1 MRSSSIGPQTIPP
14 FTQCRLPCQTVG
26 GNRRRGNVRVDL
38 EYVFS
43 ILKKFG
49 FRGYL
54 TMEHDN
60 PGDPYKETE
69 ELIAKTLAFLS

>member
-1 MRSSSIGPQTIPP
+1 
-14 FTQCRLPCQTVG
+14 
-26 GNRRRGNVRVDL
+26 VDL

-43 ILKKFG
+43 ILKKSG

-54 TMEHDN
+54 SMEYDN

>member
-1 MRSSSIGPQTIPP
+1 M
-14 FTQCRLPCQTVG
+14 
-26 GNRRRGNVRVDL
+26 DL

-43 ILKKFG
+43 ILKKSG

-54 TMEHDN
+54 SMEHDN